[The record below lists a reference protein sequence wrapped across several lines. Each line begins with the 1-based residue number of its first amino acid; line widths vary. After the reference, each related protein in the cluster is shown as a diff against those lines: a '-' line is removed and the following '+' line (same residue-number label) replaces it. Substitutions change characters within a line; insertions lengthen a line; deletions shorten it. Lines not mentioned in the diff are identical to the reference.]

1 MFLFLKLYLAH
12 LIADF
17 ILQFKGLYQ
26 LKLRALRGH
35 IYHVLIL
42 AALSLVL
49 VLPYLKDPFIWIFIG
64 AMSLIHFFQDVVK
77 YLLQQKDPKKMV
89 WYFTID
95 QVFHLIFLSSILVF
109 PISKLM
115 LDMPALGQINFF
127 YASNRWTLRAILF
140 ILSSFGGAYFL
151 HALRRS
157 FFPNAREKHFITRFE
172 IAHGVMERAWI
183 SFLWLCPVWIA
194 ILLTPAIGFL
204 RLFSQ
209 KLRSRSDFLLSFF
222 YATLLGIAFRFFL
235 GG

>member
-1 MFLFLKLYLAH
+1 MFLCLKLYLAH

-17 ILQFKGLYQ
+17 ILQFEELYR

-42 AALSLVL
+42 AVLSLVL
-49 VLPYLKDPFIWIFIG
+49 ALPYLKDSFIWIFIG
-64 AMSLIHFFQDVVK
+64 VISLIHLFQDVVK
-77 YLLQQKDPKKMV
+77 YSLQQKDPKKMV

-115 LDMPALGQINFF
+115 LDMPSLGQINFF
-127 YASNRWTLRAILF
+127 YASNHWTLRTILF

-157 FFPNAREKHFITRFE
+157 FFPNTRENHFITSFE
-172 IAHGVMERAWI
+172 LAHGILERTWV
-183 SFLWLCPVWIA
+183 SFLWLCPAWIV
-194 ILLTPAIGFL
+194 IFLTPAIGFV
-204 RLFSQ
+204 RLFSK
-209 KLRSRSDFLLSFF
+209 KLRSRSDFLLSFL
-222 YATLLGIAFRFFL
+222 YAMLLGVAFRFFL
-235 GG
+235 QG